1 MNRRRGFTLIELM
14 ISMVIAMV
22 VLGAAYNMLTNN
34 QRFYRAQGQIV
45 EVQQNVRAVTQILP
59 SELHELDARG
69 GDIISM
75 NDTSMEIRAMRGFA
89 QVCLAPNVAG
99 GQIVLKTSAIFLP
112 TGIDI
117 TRHNVFVFR
126 EGDSTIA
133 TDDKWLNASITATST
148 RNCSDGS
155 AGTQLTLSIVGGNT
169 QLDSVPNGAPVRI
182 WEQVHYTLWE
192 DASRLWWLATE
203 TMVSGSY
210 SGLSA
215 VAGPL
220 RPSIG
225 LWFKYYDATGA
236 VTALRDSVRSMD
248 VIARG
253 LSTVPIMIQ
262 GKPTGQYA
270 DSSTVR
276 VTLRNN

>member
-1 MNRRRGFTLIELM
+1 VNGRRGFTLIELI
-14 ISMVIAMV
+14 ISMVVAGI

-45 EVQQNVRAVTQILP
+45 EIQQNVRAVTQILP
-59 SELHELDARG
+59 GELHELDARG
-69 GDIISM
+69 GDIVAM
-75 NDTSMEIRAMRGFA
+75 NDTSIQIRAMRGLA
-89 QVCLAPNVAG
+89 QVCAAPAVAA

-112 TGIDI
+112 TSLDI
-117 TRHNVFVFR
+117 TRHKLFVFR

-133 TDDKWLNASITATST
+133 TDDKWLNATITATGT
-148 RNCSDGS
+148 QNCSDGS
-155 AGTQLTLSIVGGNT
+155 AGTRLTLTVSGGNT

-182 WEQVHYTLWE
+182 WEQVHYTLWQ
-192 DASRLWWLATE
+192 DASRLWWLATQ

-210 SGLSA
+210 SSLTA

-236 VTALRDSVRSMD
+236 VTAIRDSVRSMD

-253 LSTVPIMIQ
+253 LSTAPIMIQ